1 MTRYGHVKAQ
11 RIGRAATPSASLGAG
26 MSRMRV
32 ALDRLVGLGSAHL
45 TPGSEAIAAATTPP
59 SGSVSRLE
67 GDDQVVERSTR
78 RLVGDPVLRA
88 PRPGARSRATRWS

>member
-32 ALDRLVGLGSAHL
+32 AWIGSSGWVRL
-45 TPGSEAIAAATTPP
+45 I
-59 SGSVSRLE
+59 
-67 GDDQVVERSTR
+67 
-78 RLVGDPVLRA
+78 
-88 PRPGARSRATRWS
+88 